1 MRNELTE
8 TAKPDFA
15 NSVLDRLNTPIVRT
29 CLLNLIAQIALGTPI
44 AAEAPRNSRAA
55 QICGQK
61 DCPGQGRLPRF
72 GSQEG
77 QLPSYMRSGN
87 HKTLNDDVR
96 RVEAKRLSNGSSK
109 RRNHTKG
116 EMKMTAITKPIAS
129 RSAILEGKN
138 AVVFGAGGTIG
149 AAVAKEFAAEG
160 ANVFLAGRTK
170 SKLEHVATQL
180 AENGGRA
187 HINAVD
193 TLDDHA
199 VSKYIDEVA
208 NETGKI
214 DIILDAA
221 GPLAKEYGNTKFA
234 VDLPVEEFLLPLET
248 MVRSRFVTARTAARQ
263 MIKQH
268 SGVIILVTGGPARP
282 HVPGATAIGAA
293 FAAMENLTQNLAF
306 EVSPFGVRVVCLRT
320 LANIDSRS
328 IQDTMGLIAGQ
339 FNITED
345 QAKTQFEQSNFLRT
359 LATVQDTANAAVLIA
374 SERAR
379 MLTGT
384 VVNATAGA
392 ALD

>member
-1 MRNELTE
+1 
-8 TAKPDFA
+8 
-15 NSVLDRLNTPIVRT
+15 
-29 CLLNLIAQIALGTPI
+29 
-44 AAEAPRNSRAA
+44 
-55 QICGQK
+55 
-61 DCPGQGRLPRF
+61 
-72 GSQEG
+72 
-77 QLPSYMRSGN
+77 
-87 HKTLNDDVR
+87 
-96 RVEAKRLSNGSSK
+96 
-109 RRNHTKG
+109 
-116 EMKMTAITKPIAS
+116 MTATTKPIAS
-129 RSAILEGKN
+129 RSAILQGKN

-149 AAVAKEFAAEG
+149 AAVAREFRSEG

-170 SKLEHVATQL
+170 SKLERVATQL
-180 AENGGRA
+180 TESGGGA
-187 HINAVD
+187 HIDVVD
-193 TLDDHA
+193 TLDDDA
-199 VSKYIDEVA
+199 VSSYINDVA
-208 NETGKI
+208 KRTGKI

-234 VDLPVEEFLLPLET
+234 VDLPVNEFLLPLET
-248 MVRSRFVTARTAARQ
+248 MVRSRFVTARAAARQ

-268 SGVIILVTGGPARP
+268 SGVIILVTGSPARP

-328 IQDTMGLIAGQ
+328 IQDTIGLIAGQ
-339 FNITED
+339 FNITAD
-345 QAKTQFEQSNFLRT
+345 QAKAQFEQSNFLRT